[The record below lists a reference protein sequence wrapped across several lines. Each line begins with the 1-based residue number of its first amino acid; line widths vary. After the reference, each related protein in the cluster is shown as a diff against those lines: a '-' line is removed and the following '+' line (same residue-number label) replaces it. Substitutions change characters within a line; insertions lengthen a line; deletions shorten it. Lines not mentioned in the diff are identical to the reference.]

1 MPRPKITEEDRI
13 KKAHEDMLNGM
24 MLLYRKGWEKDK
36 NQYMRLKTAY
46 EFLADMLKQLDE
58 KYKS

>member
-13 KKAHEDMLNGM
+13 EKAHEDMLNGM
-24 MLLYRKGWEKDK
+24 IFLYRKGWEKDK
-36 NQYMRLKTAY
+36 QQYMRLKTAY